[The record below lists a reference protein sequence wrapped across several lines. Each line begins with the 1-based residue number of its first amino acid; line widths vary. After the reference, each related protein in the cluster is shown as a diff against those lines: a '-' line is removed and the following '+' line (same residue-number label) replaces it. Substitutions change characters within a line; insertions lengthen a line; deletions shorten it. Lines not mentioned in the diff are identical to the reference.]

1 MADAGRENWVR
12 RALDPISR
20 LSEIMLGLLMT
31 LTFTGTMS
39 VSLGDGQT
47 VNSILFAA
55 LGCNIAWGLVDG
67 VMRLLTTAAENGRQ
81 RVLVDRLR
89 AGSPAERAAIAR
101 GVLPG
106 DAGAQVSEDEALTVA
121 ALIERAGPGAEAARL
136 GREDMAAAAAVFV
149 LVVLSTFPPV
159 IPFILIEDV
168 WQSMRVSN
176 GIALVMLFAIGLGF
190 DRYVEGGSRVMRW
203 TVPLVGA
210 ALVATTI
217 ALGG

>member
-1 MADAGRENWVR
+1 MADRDDRNWVR

-20 LSEIMLGLLMT
+20 LSEIMFGLLMT

-55 LGCNIAWGLVDG
+55 LGCNIAWGIVDA
-67 VMRLLTTAAENGRQ
+67 VMRLLTTAAENAKQ
-81 RVLVDRLR
+81 RALVDRLR
-89 AGSPAERAAIAR
+89 VGGTGERVAVAR

-106 DAGAQVSEDEALTVA
+106 NAGEQISEAEALTVA
-121 ALIERAGPGAEAARL
+121 ALIERSGPGEARL
-136 GREDMAAAAAVFV
+136 TREDFVAAAAVFV

-159 IPFILIEDV
+159 VPFIVMDDV
-168 WQSMRVSN
+168 WASMRVSN
-176 GIALVMLFAIGLGF
+176 AIALVMLFAIGLGF
-190 DRYVEGGSRVMRW
+190 DRYVDGGSRVMRW

-210 ALVATTI
+210 ALVASTI